1 MLRLSNFKASLIQGL
16 IALKG
21 LKDYFKVSVIQG
33 LIARK
38 GLKAKGFFRNLRM
51 HLKKKKEKKKQ
62 GSRYSRDL
70 RRPRD
75 PKAII

>member
-1 MLRLSNFKASLIQGL
+1 MLRLSNSKASLIQGL

-21 LKDYFKVSVIQG
+21 DYFKVSIIQG

-51 HLKKKKEKKKQ
+51 RTREKEKKK
-62 GSRYSRDL
+62 
-70 RRPRD
+70 
-75 PKAII
+75 KNAIT